1 MVLGL
6 STLSDRGRPLAW
18 PAFALA
24 LALGLIGLWLAF
36 ASRPVTPPSG
46 GDTPVSV
53 CGAVLA
59 VLLPFGIVGALVAS
73 RRPDNL
79 IGWLFCAIALLS
91 GLNGFLEGW
100 AGYGVYGGADLPGVG
115 VAAWGVSLLVP
126 IPLFVGPLL
135 LLLLFPDG
143 RLLSRRWRLVARG
156 VVLLVSLLIASSLR
170 PGQFDNF
177 PTLVNPLGVGGAVG
191 RLFDSLDP
199 VMSVLASVLFL
210 AAASCLVLRLRRSRG
225 QERLQ
230 IKWVAYAAALT
241 ATAFVATFVAPGA
254 SAISTVAFW
263 LGLAATAGIPAAAGV
278 AILRYRLYEI
288 DRVIN
293 RTLVYALL
301 TATLAAV
308 YAGTVLLLQLAL
320 EGVTSDSGLAVA
332 ISTLA
337 VAAAFRPARTR
348 IQAGVD
354 RRFYRRRYDASKTLE
369 AFSARLREEIDL
381 DMLARELRQ
390 AVVETME
397 PRRVSLWL
405 RKP

>member
-1 MVLGL
+1 MPSSPQARRLPWV
-6 STLSDRGRPLAW
+6 
-18 PAFALA
+18 AFALA
-24 LALGLIGLWLAF
+24 LALGLAGLGLAF
-36 ASRPVTPPSG
+36 ACGPVTPPSG
-46 GDTPVSV
+46 AGTPVSV
-53 CGAVLA
+53 CAAVLA
-59 VLLPFGIVGALVAS
+59 VLLPFGIVGGLVAS

-100 AGYGVYGGADLPGVG
+100 AGYGVYGGAGLPGLG
-115 VAAWGVSLLVP
+115 AAAWAVSLPVP

-143 RLLSRRWRLVARG
+143 RLLSPRWRWVARG
-156 VVLLVSLLIASSLR
+156 AVLLVVLLIASSLR
-170 PGQFDNF
+170 PGHFDNY
-177 PTLVNPLGVGGAVG
+177 PTLVNPLGVGGAPG
-191 RLFDSLDP
+191 RLFNSLFP
-199 VMSVLASVLFL
+199 VMSVLASALFL
-210 AAASCLVLRLRRSRG
+210 AAATALVLRLRRSRG

-230 IKWVAYAAALT
+230 LKWVAYAAAMT
-241 ATAFVATFVAPGA
+241 ATAFVITFVAPGD

-263 LGLAATAGIPAAAGV
+263 LGLAATAGIPAAAGM

-293 RTLVYALL
+293 RTLVYGLL

-308 YAGTVLLLQLAL
+308 YVGSVLLLQLAL
-320 EGVTSDSGLAVA
+320 EGVTSDSSLAVA

-337 VAAAFRPARTR
+337 VAAAFRPARER
-348 IQAGVD
+348 IQAAVD
-354 RRFYRRRYDASKTLE
+354 RRFYRRRYDAAHTLE
-369 AFSARLREEIDL
+369 QFSARLREEVDL

-397 PRRVSLWL
+397 PRHVSLWL
-405 RKP
+405 RQP